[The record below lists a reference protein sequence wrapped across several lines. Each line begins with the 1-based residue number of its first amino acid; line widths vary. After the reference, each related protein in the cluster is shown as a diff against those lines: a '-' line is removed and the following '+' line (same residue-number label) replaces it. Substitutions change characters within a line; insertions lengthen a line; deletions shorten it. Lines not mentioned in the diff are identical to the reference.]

1 MYANAAALNVD
12 SYWNLLKGLSENEK
26 LQLITRLSSSM
37 LKNIPTQTKK
47 ASDFYGVWSDDDF
60 EGDADSMVN
69 EIKTSRRFKDSIGA
83 F

>member
-26 LQLITRLSSSM
+26 LLLITRLSSSM

-60 EGDADSMVN
+60 EANADS
-69 EIKTSRRFKDSIGA
+69 F
-83 F
+83 